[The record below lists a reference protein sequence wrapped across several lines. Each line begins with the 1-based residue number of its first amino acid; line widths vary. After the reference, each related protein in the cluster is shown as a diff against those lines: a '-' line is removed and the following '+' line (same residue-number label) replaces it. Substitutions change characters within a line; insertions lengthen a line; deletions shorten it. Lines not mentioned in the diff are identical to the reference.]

1 MMKTAAK
8 SRFLIVLIAIL
19 CLGAISYAKGF
30 MDFTYDSK
38 GKRDPFVPL
47 VGGELRAAAPETF
60 AGEFRLEGII
70 LDPRE
75 GSLAIINGKVLREGD
90 SLAGY
95 HVDKIRKASVLMSKG
110 EEVFTLNL
118 NPKK

>member
-1 MMKTAAK
+1 
-8 SRFLIVLIAIL
+8 
-19 CLGAISYAKGF
+19 
-30 MDFTYDSK
+30 
-38 GKRDPFVPL
+38 
-47 VGGELRAAAPETF
+47 
-60 AGEFRLEGII
+60 